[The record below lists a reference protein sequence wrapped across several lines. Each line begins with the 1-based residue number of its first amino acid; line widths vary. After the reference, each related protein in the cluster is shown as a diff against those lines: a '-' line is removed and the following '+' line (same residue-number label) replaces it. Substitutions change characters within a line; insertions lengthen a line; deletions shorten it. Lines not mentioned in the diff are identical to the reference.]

1 MLSNANPQGLL
12 TIDSLQSQAIQNR
25 QLSIATNPYF
35 FAGPITGIIAAPAA
49 HYLVIRMMSNHTA
62 SNPDG
67 YLDAAMLKT
76 HFGVTGTGDNLVW
89 TPGSEQLPQNWYRR
103 PSSAPYNIP
112 GAVADVVAG
121 ALKYPQL
128 LMVGGNTGQVNTFTG
143 VDVSALTNGVFN
155 AQTLLQE
162 NNLGKYRLTFLCIY
176 LVYWS

>member
-1 MLSNANPQGLL
+1 
-12 TIDSLQSQAIQNR
+12 
-25 QLSIATNPYF
+25 
-35 FAGPITGIIAAPAA
+35 
-49 HYLVIRMMSNHTA
+49 MMSNHTA

-128 LMVGGNTGQVNTFTG
+128 LMVGGNMGQVNTFTG
-143 VDVSALTNGVFN
+143 LDVSALTNGVFN
-155 AQTLLQE
+155 AQTLLQG